1 MAAEEPKRSALKRG
15 KRPVRLAAGLEKSL
29 SAYASAAAAAGV
41 SLLTLTSAAS
51 AKIVY
56 TPTHTPIPE
65 KGYVS
70 LDLNHDGVADFI
82 IVNSWGISCCG
93 AGAAWLS
100 VGCALHTTGPVSPP
114 KGETCNYLTDQIW
127 GRGVVSGRFA
137 SALPAGFKVRPSKAY
152 FQAAKYPFFAVMGE
166 IGAGAYEHSSNSEG
180 QWLYAKDRYL
190 GLQFVIKGQVHYG
203 WARFTVTFPPQPS
216 PGILAI
222 LTGYAYET
230 EPNTP
235 IITGKTKG
243 PDLVT
248 LDPSTLG
255 QLAAGASQIPA
266 WRGARNRAGAS
277 DDSRR
282 TAGQGSPVVP

>member
-1 MAAEEPKRSALKRG
+1 MAAEKPRRRKSRG
-15 KRPVRLAAGLEKSL
+15 GQGPIRLTVGVEQRLVG
-29 SAYASAAAAAGV
+29 YASAAAAAGV
-41 SLLTLTSAAS
+41 SLAAMATSAE
-51 AKIVY
+51 AKIIY
-56 TPTHTPIPE
+56 TPANMPIN
-65 KGYVS
+65 GYVS
-70 LDLNHDGVADFI
+70 LDVNHDGIADI
-82 IVNSWGISCCG
+82 LIRKVNYGNGSS
-93 AGAAWLS
+93 LS
-100 VGCALHTTGPVSPP
+100 AGCALHTTFQAGPP
-114 KGETCNYLTDQIW
+114 KGAACNYLTDQIW
-127 GRGVVSGRFA
+127 GRGVARRFA

-216 PGILAI
+216 RGILAI

-243 PDLVT
+243 PDVVT

-266 WRGARNRAGAS
+266 WRGARNRAGAL

-282 TAGQGSPVVP
+282 TAVQGSQAAP

>member
-1 MAAEEPKRSALKRG
+1 MTAEKRKRRALKRG
-15 KRPVRLAAGLEKSL
+15 SGPVRLPVALERSL

-41 SLLTLTSAAS
+41 SLLTLTSPAS

-70 LDLNHDGVADFI
+70 LDLNHDGSADFI

-93 AGAAWLS
+93 AGGAWLS

-137 SALPAGFKVRPSKAY
+137 SALPAGVKVRANKWY
-152 FQAAKYPFFAVMGE
+152 FQAAKYPFFAVMGA
-166 IGAGAYEHSSNSEG
+166 IGNGAYGQSSNSDG

-203 WARFTVTFPPQPS
+203 WARLTVTFPPQPS

-230 EPNTP
+230 EANTP

-243 PDLVT
+243 PDVIT
-248 LDPSTLG
+248 LDPATLG
-255 QLAAGASQIPA
+255 HLAGGASQIPA
-266 WRGARNRAGAS
+266 WRGERNRARALE
-277 DDSRR
+277 DSRQK
-282 TAGQGSPVVP
+282 AGQGSPVVP

>member
-15 KRPVRLAAGLEKSL
+15 KRPVRLGAGLEKSL

-41 SLLTLTSAAS
+41 SLLTLASSAS

-56 TPTHTPIPE
+56 TPTDTPIPE

-82 IVNSWGISCCG
+82 IVNSYNISCCG
-93 AGAAWLS
+93 AGALWVS
-100 VGCALHTTGPVSPP
+100 VGCALRTTGPVSPP
-114 KGETCNYLTDQIW
+114 KGETCNYLTNQIW
-127 GRGVVSGRFA
+127 GRGMASGRFA
-137 SALPAGFKVRPSKAY
+137 SALPAGFKVRANKWY
-152 FQAAKYPFFAVMGE
+152 FQAAKYPFFAVMGA
-166 IGAGAYEHSSNSEG
+166 IGAGAYGQSSNSEG

-216 PGILAI
+216 FGILAI

-230 EPNTP
+230 EANTP
-235 IITGKTKG
+235 IITGKIKG
-243 PDLVT
+243 PDVIT
-248 LDPSTLG
+248 LDPATLG
-255 QLAAGASQIPA
+255 HLAAGASQIPA
-266 WRGARNRAGAS
+266 WRGARNSAGAL
-277 DDSRR
+277 DDSRQK
-282 TAGQGSPVVP
+282 AGQGSPVVP

>member
-1 MAAEEPKRSALKRG
+1 M
-15 KRPVRLAAGLEKSL
+15 PVRRPQRELAWRRWPRPLKPRSCIRP
-29 SAYASAAAAAGV
+29 
-41 SLLTLTSAAS
+41 LT
-51 AKIVY
+51 Y
-56 TPTHTPIPE
+56 RFQN
-65 KGYVS
+65 GYVS
-70 LDLNHDGVADFI
+70 LDLNHDGIADFI
-82 IVNSWGISCCG
+82 IGNRGISC
-93 AGAAWLS
+93 
-100 VGCALHTTGPVSPP
+100 GPVSRGYQSAAHCILQSSLVLP
-114 KGETCNYLTDQIW
+114 KGQTCNYLTDQIW

-216 PGILAI
+216 RGILAI

-243 PDLVT
+243 PDVVT

-266 WRGARNRAGAS
+266 WRGARNRAGAL

-282 TAGQGSPVVP
+282 TAVQGSQAAP

>member
-1 MAAEEPKRSALKRG
+1 MAAEKPKRGASKRG
-15 KRPVRLAAGLEKSL
+15 KRQVRLAAGLEKSL

-41 SLLTLTSAAS
+41 SLLTLASSAS

-56 TPTHTPIPE
+56 TPTHTSIPE

-70 LDLNHDGVADFI
+70 LDLNHDGIADFI

-137 SALPAGFKVRPSKAY
+137 SALPAGFKVRANKWY
-152 FQAAKYPFFAVMGE
+152 FQAAKYPFFAVMGG
-166 IGAGAYEHSSNSEG
+166 IGNGAYGQSSNSEG

-190 GLQFVIKGQVHYG
+190 GLQFVIKGHVHYG
-203 WARFTVTFPPQPS
+203 WARLTVTFPPQPS
-216 PGILAI
+216 PGILAT

-235 IITGKTKG
+235 IVTGKIKG
-243 PDLVT
+243 PDVIT
-248 LDPSTLG
+248 LDPATLG
-255 QLAAGASQIPA
+255 HLAGGASQIPA
-266 WRGARNRAGAS
+266 WRGVRNRAGALQ
-277 DDSRR
+277 DSHKR
-282 TAGQGSPVVP
+282 TEQGSQSVP